1 MIFHLAEFFQKQ
13 AEEKQ
18 IRRISLTA
26 IKTDD
31 QLIKRLAPR
40 ISRLHN
46 GWQPS
51 DTRKRETNKEYQ
63 RFNKTCKKQ

>member
-1 MIFHLAEFFQKQ
+1 LIFHLAEFFQKQ

-40 ISRLHN
+40 ISRLYN

-51 DTRKRETNKEYQ
+51 DTRKRERNKEYQ
-63 RFNKTCKKQ
+63 RFNTTCMKQ

>member
-1 MIFHLAEFFQKQ
+1 YLAEFFQKQ

-26 IKTDD
+26 IKTDEEF
-31 QLIKRLAPR
+31 IKRLAPR
-40 ISRLHN
+40 VSHLYN

-51 DTRKRETNKEYQ
+51 DT
-63 RFNKTCKKQ
+63 

>member
-1 MIFHLAEFFQKQ
+1 LIFHLAEFFQKQ

-40 ISRLHN
+40 ISRLYN

-51 DTRKRETNKEYQ
+51 DTRKRETNK
-63 RFNKTCKKQ
+63 RFNKTCTKQ